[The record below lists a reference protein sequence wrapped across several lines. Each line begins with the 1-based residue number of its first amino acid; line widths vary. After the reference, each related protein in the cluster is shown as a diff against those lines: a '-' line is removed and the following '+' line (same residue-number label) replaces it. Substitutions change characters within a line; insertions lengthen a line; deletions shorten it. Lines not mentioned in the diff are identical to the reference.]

1 MSYLHLTPAY
11 GRDYASR
18 KALLADFD
26 AQKDFMC
33 NAGPV
38 SKPINKQ
45 QIPDGTKIQFR
56 FGRNLKV
63 FCHIVKGTSTRSS
76 GVRTVKPPALT
87 VGAVLESK
95 RAGRPDPE
103 QRAML
108 RDHFGPD
115 PVLFEDASKYL
126 QPGKPLL
133 VEVIA
138 DHTGNWVANSLRFV
152 TVEEAKAYGA
162 DLFSRW
168 MAVRAWRVRD
178 EGTGE
183 VHFLVGG

>member
-11 GRDYASR
+11 GRDYSSR

-95 RAGRPDPE
+95 RAGRPDPA

-115 PVLFEDASKYL
+115 PALFED
-126 QPGKPLL
+126 PKPLL

-138 DHTGNWVANSLRFV
+138 DSTGTWVGNALRFA

-168 MAVRAWRVRD
+168 MAVRSWRVRD

-183 VHFLVGG
+183 VHYLVGG